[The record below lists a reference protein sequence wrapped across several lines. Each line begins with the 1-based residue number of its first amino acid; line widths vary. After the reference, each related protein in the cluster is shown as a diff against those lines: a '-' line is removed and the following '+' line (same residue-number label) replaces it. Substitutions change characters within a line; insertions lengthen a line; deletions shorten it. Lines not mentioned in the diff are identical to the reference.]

1 LFRDRAEIFDS
12 DPAGETYRLTHPMSA
27 PARAGTGGS
36 TPLPLGTVVGGRFRI
51 QSFVR
56 SEAGTDLYRAIDSQG
71 GAAVLLRVLSE
82 APAARAVLDA
92 DLAKAAR
99 LQHKNLTHLVAVG
112 DYAGMLFLA
121 AEAEDGHTL
130 RELVEAQ
137 RSQGKTIGLSY
148 ARTLLGHVTHGLEA
162 AYQAMP
168 HGGLHP
174 ERIWVTKG
182 GRVKVSDL
190 GLTRGLPA
198 LARKGGPAG
207 APEGL
212 YLAPEVARALAPNAA
227 SDVYSLGAILY
238 ELITGTPPAPPLR
251 AASQAAADVPAAV
264 DAVIAR
270 AMAPQPHAR
279 FATPV
284 ELMNALATAAE
295 PPAARHTPHTPS
307 ATANG
312 AAPTPGPGRITLG
325 KSFDVA
331 QAAGLAE
338 NDERWLIQK
347 DKLDYGPFSLAQVMA
362 QIERGVFKA
371 DHMIVDVE
379 SGERKKIK
387 EHPLLG
393 EFALDADRKL
403 EKQRRAQA
411 EVAHEHVER
420 KKGRATRMILGIAII
435 AVAVGVGGYIYTR
448 SGAQDDVLTMRIS
461 DDDLDAFIKTA
472 KFDFAKK
479 KPATRR
485 GGKADDF
492 SNNMNL
498 GDVSQGGGGDDIL
511 SDNQVQSTMMA
522 NYRKLI
528 PCLMTERRHN
538 PGLTDVDMDIAIAGS
553 GKVKAVRVNGQS
565 GNPFAQCI
573 YGKMQSFSFPSFNG
587 KKTLAS
593 WSFSAR

>member
-1 LFRDRAEIFDS
+1 
-12 DPAGETYRLTHPMSA
+12 MSA
-27 PARAGTGGS
+27 PARAGTGGTA

-71 GAAVLLRVLSE
+71 GGAVLLRVLSE

-92 DLAKAAR
+92 DLAKVAR
-99 LQHKNLTHLVAVG
+99 LQHKNLTQLVAVG

-130 RELVEAQ
+130 RDLIEAQ
-137 RSQGKTIGLSY
+137 RSQSKTIGLAY

-174 ERIWVTKG
+174 ERIWVTRA

-212 YLAPEVARALAPNAA
+212 FLAPEVARGLAPNAA
-227 SDVYSLGAILY
+227 SDVYALGAILY
-238 ELITGTPPAPPLR
+238 ELVTGALPVPPLR
-251 AASQAAADVPAAV
+251 PPSQLAQGVPPAV
-264 DAVIAR
+264 DALVAR

-279 FATPV
+279 YATPV
-284 ELMNALATAAE
+284 ELMNALASAMGDNTGSPVVTNGATSSPGA
-295 PPAARHTPHTPS
+295 PPAGATPT
-307 ATANG
+307 G
-312 AAPTPGPGRITLG
+312 AISSPGPGRITLG

-331 QAAGLAE
+331 QAAGMAE

-347 DKLDYGPFSLAQVMA
+347 ERLDYGPFSLAQVMA
-362 QIERGVFKA
+362 QIERGIFNA
-371 DHMIVDVE
+371 QHMIVDVE

-387 EHPLLG
+387 DHPLLG
-393 EFALDADRKL
+393 EFALEADRKL

-411 EVAHEHVER
+411 EVVHEHVER
-420 KKGRATRMILGIAII
+420 KKGRAIRLIVGLVVI
-435 AVAVGVGGYIYTR
+435 AVGLPIGWFIYNR
-448 SGAQDDVLTMRIS
+448 GAADEDQLAMRVNDEDI
-461 DDDLDAFIKTA
+461 DAFIKTA
-472 KFDFAKK
+472 KVDFAKK

-485 GGKADDF
+485 GGRADDF

-511 SDNQVQSTMMA
+511 SDSQVQSTMMA

-528 PCLMTERRHN
+528 PCVMSERKHN
-538 PGLTDVDMDIAIAGS
+538 PALHDVDMEIAITGN

-565 GNPFAQCI
+565 GGGFPSCI
-573 YGKMQSFSFPSFNG
+573 LGRMQTFSFPAFNG
-587 KKTLAS
+587 RKTLAS
-593 WSFSAR
+593 WSMSL

>member
-1 LFRDRAEIFDS
+1 
-12 DPAGETYRLTHPMSA
+12 MSA
-27 PARAGTGGS
+27 PARAGTGG
-36 TPLPLGTVVGGRFRI
+36 TAAPLPLGTVVGGRFRI

-92 DLAKAAR
+92 DLAKVAR
-99 LQHKNLTHLVAVG
+99 LQHKNLTQLVAVG

-130 RELVEAQ
+130 RELIEAQ
-137 RSQGKTIGLSY
+137 RSQSKTIGLAY

-174 ERIWVTKG
+174 DRIWVTRA

-198 LARKGGPAG
+198 LARKGGPPD

-212 YLAPEVARALAPNAA
+212 YLAPEVARGLAPNAA
-227 SDVYSLGAILY
+227 SDVYSLGAIFY
-238 ELITGTPPAPPLR
+238 ELVTGTAPSAPLR
-251 AASQAAADVPAAV
+251 PPSQLAQGVPPAV
-264 DAVIAR
+264 DALVAR

-284 ELMNALATAAE
+284 ELMNALAAAMGD
-295 PPAARHTPHTPS
+295 T
-307 ATANG
+307 G
-312 AAPTPGPGRITLG
+312 AAVAPDGATSSPGPGRITLG

-371 DHMIVDVE
+371 EHMIVDVE

-387 EHPLLG
+387 DHPLLG

-420 KKGRATRMILGIAII
+420 KKGRATRLILGLVII
-435 AVAVGVGGYIYTR
+435 AVGLPVGWFIINRR
-448 SGAQDDVLTMRIS
+448 SGEDEQLTMRVAE
-461 DDDLDAFIKTA
+461 DDIDAFIKTA

-511 SDNQVQSTMMA
+511 SESVVQSTMMS
-522 NYRKLI
+522 NYRKLV
-528 PCLMTERRHN
+528 PCIMTERKHN
-538 PGLTDVDMDIAIAGS
+538 PSLHDVDMEFVIVGT

-565 GNPFAQCI
+565 GGGFPSCI
-573 YGKMQSFSFPSFNG
+573 LGRMQSFNFPTFNG

-593 WSFSAR
+593 WSMSL

>member
-1 LFRDRAEIFDS
+1 
-12 DPAGETYRLTHPMSA
+12 MSA
-27 PARAGTGGS
+27 PARAGTGGTA

-71 GAAVLLRVLSE
+71 GGAVLLRVLSE
-82 APAARAVLDA
+82 APAARAVLDS
-92 DLAKAAR
+92 DLAKVAR
-99 LQHKNLTHLVAVG
+99 LQHKNLTQLVAVG

-137 RSQGKTIGLSY
+137 RSQSKTIGLSY

-174 ERIWVTKG
+174 ERIWVTRA

-198 LARKGGPAG
+198 LARKGGPSD

-212 YLAPEVARALAPNAA
+212 YLAPEVSRGLAPNAA

-238 ELITGTPPAPPLR
+238 ELVTGALPSSPLRPASQLAPGVPPAI
-251 AASQAAADVPAAV
+251 
-264 DAVIAR
+264 DALVAR

-284 ELMNALATAAE
+284 ELMNALAVAVGDNA
-295 PPAARHTPHTPS
+295 PAATS
-307 ATANG
+307 
-312 AAPTPGPGRITLG
+312 AAPPNGTTSSPGPGRITLG

-371 DHMIVDVE
+371 EHMIVDVE

-420 KKGRATRMILGIAII
+420 KKGRATRLILGTVII
-435 AVAVGVGGYIYTR
+435 VVAAGVGYFIWGR
-448 SGAQDDVLTMRIS
+448 KAGDDEQLTMRVAE
-461 DDDLDAFIKTA
+461 DDIDAFIKTA

-479 KPATRR
+479 RPATRR

-511 SDNQVQSTMMA
+511 SESVVQATMMQ
-522 NYRKLI
+522 NYRKLV
-528 PCLMTERRHN
+528 PCIMNERKHN
-538 PGLTDVDMDIAIAGS
+538 AGLHDVDMEFVIVGT
-553 GKVKAVRVNGQS
+553 GKVKAVKVNGQS
-565 GNPFAQCI
+565 GGAFPGCI
-573 YGKMQSFSFPSFNG
+573 LGRMQSFNFPSFNG

-593 WSFSAR
+593 WSMSL

>member
-1 LFRDRAEIFDS
+1 
-12 DPAGETYRLTHPMSA
+12 MSA
-27 PARAGTGGS
+27 PARAGTGG
-36 TPLPLGTVVGGRFRI
+36 TAAPLPLGTVVGGRFRI

-92 DLAKAAR
+92 DLAKVAR
-99 LQHKNLTHLVAVG
+99 LQHKNLTQLVAVG

-137 RSQGKTIGLSY
+137 RSQSKTIGLAY

-174 ERIWVTKG
+174 ERIWVTRS

-212 YLAPEVARALAPNAA
+212 YLAPEVARGLAPNAA
-227 SDVYSLGAILY
+227 SDVYALGAILY
-238 ELITGTPPAPPLR
+238 ELVTGALPVAPLR
-251 AASQAAADVPAAV
+251 PPSQLAQGVPPAV
-264 DAVIAR
+264 DALVAR
-270 AMAPQPHAR
+270 AMAPQPHGR
-279 FATPV
+279 YATPV
-284 ELMNALATAAE
+284 ELMNALATAMGDNTGSPVVTSGA
-295 PPAARHTPHTPS
+295 TS
-307 ATANG
+307 APNG
-312 AAPTPGPGRITLG
+312 ATSTPNGATSSPPGRITLG

-331 QAAGLAE
+331 HAAGLAE

-347 DKLDYGPFSLAQVMA
+347 DKLDYGPFSLVQVMA
-362 QIERGVFKA
+362 QIEKGVFNA
-371 DHMIVDVE
+371 QHMIVDVE

-387 EHPLLG
+387 DHPLLG

-420 KKGRATRMILGIAII
+420 KKGRAVRLIVGAVVI
-435 AVAVGVGGYIYTR
+435 AVGLPIGWFIYNR
-448 SGAQDDVLTMRIS
+448 GAAEEDQLAMRVNEEDI
-461 DDDLDAFIKTA
+461 DAFIKTA

-498 GDVSQGGGGDDIL
+498 GDVSQGGGDDIL
-511 SDNQVQSTMMA
+511 SESVVQNTMMA

-528 PCLMTERRHN
+528 PCVMSERKHN
-538 PGLTDVDMDIAIAGS
+538 PALHDVDMDIAIAGT

-565 GNPFAQCI
+565 GGGFASCI
-573 YGKMQSFSFPSFNG
+573 LGRMQTFSFPAFNG

-593 WSFSAR
+593 WSMSL

>member
-1 LFRDRAEIFDS
+1 
-12 DPAGETYRLTHPMSA
+12 MSA
-27 PARAGTGGS
+27 PARAGTGGTS
-36 TPLPLGTVVGGRFRI
+36 SPLPLGTVVGGRFRI

-56 SEAGTDLYRAIDSQG
+56 SEGGTDLYRAIDSQG
-71 GAAVLLRVLSE
+71 GGAVLLRVLSE

-92 DLAKAAR
+92 DLAKVAR
-99 LQHKNLTHLVAVG
+99 LQHKNLTQLVAVG

-137 RSQGKTIGLSY
+137 RNQGKTIGLAY
-148 ARTLLGHVTHGLEA
+148 ARTLMGHVTHGLEA

-174 ERIWVTKG
+174 ERIWVTRA

-198 LARKGGPAG
+198 LARKGGRPED
-207 APEGL
+207 PEGL
-212 YLAPEVARALAPNAA
+212 FLAPEVARGLAPNAA
-227 SDVYSLGAILY
+227 ADVYSLGAILY
-238 ELITGTPPAPPLR
+238 ELITGAAPLSPLR
-251 AASQAAADVPAAV
+251 APSQQAKDVPAAV

-284 ELMNALATAAE
+284 ELMNALAAAVGDA
-295 PPAARHTPHTPS
+295 PPSTVVVGPPPS
-307 ATANG
+307 ATPLIVPTNG
-312 AAPTPGPGRITLG
+312 ATSSPGAPGSPGRITLG

-362 QIERGVFKA
+362 QIERGAFKA
-371 DHMIVDVE
+371 EHMIVDVE

-387 EHPLLG
+387 DHPLLG

-411 EVAHEHVER
+411 EVVHEHVER
-420 KKGRATRMILGIAII
+420 KKGRATKLILGTVILAL
-435 AVAVGVGGYIYTR
+435 
-448 SGAQDDVLTMRIS
+448 GAGLTVYLLQRKAGEDEQLAMRIP
-461 DDDLDAFIKTA
+461 DDEVDAFIQNA

-479 KPATRR
+479 KTAARR
-485 GGKADDF
+485 GGRSDDF

-498 GDVSQGGGGDDIL
+498 GDVSQGGGDDIL
-511 SDNQVQSTMMA
+511 SDAKVQEVMMR
-522 NYRKLI
+522 NYRKLV
-528 PCLMTERRHN
+528 PCIMQERHKN
-538 PGLTDVDMDIAIAGS
+538 PGLSDVDLEFIIVGS
-553 GKVKAVRVNGQS
+553 GSVKAVKANGQS
-565 GNPFAQCI
+565 GGGFASCI
-573 YGKMQSFSFPSFNG
+573 LGRMQSFGFPSFNG
-587 KKTLAS
+587 RKTLAS
-593 WSFSAR
+593 WSMSMR

>member
-1 LFRDRAEIFDS
+1 MHL
-12 DPAGETYRLTHPMSA
+12 MSA
-27 PARAGTGGS
+27 PARAGAGGS
-36 TPLPLGTVVGGRFRI
+36 ATPLPLGTVVGGRFRI

-137 RSQGKTIGLSY
+137 RSQSKTIGLSY

-174 ERIWVTKG
+174 DRIWVTRG

-198 LARKGGPAG
+198 LAKKGGPPG
-207 APEGL
+207 APDGL
-212 YLAPEVARALAPNAA
+212 YLAPEVARGLAPSAA
-227 SDVYSLGAILY
+227 SDVYALGAILY
-238 ELITGTPPAPPLR
+238 ELVTGAAPVSPLR
-251 AASQAAADVPAAV
+251 PASQLAQGVPPAV
-264 DAVIAR
+264 DALIAR
-270 AMAPQPHAR
+270 AMAPQPHGR
-279 FATPV
+279 YATPV
-284 ELMNALATAAE
+284 ELMNALANAMGDATGG
-295 PPAARHTPHTPS
+295 PAPAHTPGLSHAS
-307 ATANG
+307 NG
-312 AAPTPGPGRITLG
+312 AASHAAASNGATSSPPGRITLG

-371 DHMIVDVE
+371 EHMIVDVE

-387 EHPLLG
+387 DHPLLG

-420 KKGRATRMILGIAII
+420 KKGRVTRLIVGTAII
-435 AVAVGVGGYIYTR
+435 IVGAGVGWFIHNR
-448 SGAQDDVLTMRIS
+448 GAADEDQLTMRVNDEEI
-461 DDDLDAFIKTA
+461 DAFIKTA
-472 KFDFAKK
+472 KIDFAKK

-498 GDVSQGGGGDDIL
+498 GDVSQGGGGDEIL
-511 SDNQVQSTMMA
+511 SESAVQSTMMQ

-528 PCLMTERRHN
+528 PCVMTERHHN
-538 PGLTDVDMDIAIAGS
+538 PGLHDVDMEIAIAGT
-553 GKVKAVRVNGQS
+553 GKVRAVRVNGQS
-565 GNPFAQCI
+565 GGAFAGCI
-573 YGKMQSFSFPSFNG
+573 LGRMQSFNFPAFNG

-593 WSFSAR
+593 WSMSL

>member
-1 LFRDRAEIFDS
+1 
-12 DPAGETYRLTHPMSA
+12 MSA
-27 PARAGTGGS
+27 PARAGAGGS
-36 TPLPLGTVVGGRFRI
+36 AAPLPLGTVVGGRFRI

-99 LQHKNLTHLVAVG
+99 LQHKNLTQLVAVG

-137 RSQGKTIGLSY
+137 RSQSKTIGLAY

-174 ERIWVTKG
+174 ERIWITRS

-212 YLAPEVARALAPNAA
+212 YLAPEVARGLAPNAA
-227 SDVYSLGAILY
+227 SDVYALGAILY
-238 ELITGTPPAPPLR
+238 ELVTGALPVPPLR
-251 AASQAAADVPAAV
+251 PPSQLAQGVPPAV
-264 DAVIAR
+264 DALVAR

-279 FATPV
+279 YATPV
-284 ELMNALATAAE
+284 ELMNALATAMGDNTGSPVLTNGTTSSPGTA
-295 PPAARHTPHTPS
+295 PPG
-307 ATANG
+307 ATSS
-312 AAPTPGPGRITLG
+312 PPGRVTLG

-347 DKLDYGPFSLAQVMA
+347 EKLDYGPFSLAQVMA
-362 QIERGVFKA
+362 QIERGVFNA
-371 DHMIVDVE
+371 QHIIVDVE

-387 EHPLLG
+387 DHPLLG

-420 KKGRATRMILGIAII
+420 KKGRAIRLIVGLVVI
-435 AVAVGVGGYIYTR
+435 VVGVPIGWFIYNR
-448 SGAQDDVLTMRIS
+448 GAAEEDQLAMRVNEEDI
-461 DDDLDAFIKTA
+461 DAFIKTA
-472 KFDFAKK
+472 RFDFAKK

-492 SNNMNL
+492 SNTMNL
-498 GDVSQGGGGDDIL
+498 GDVSQGGGDDIL
-511 SDNQVQSTMMA
+511 SDSQVQSTMMS
-522 NYRKLI
+522 NYRKLV
-528 PCLMTERRHN
+528 PCVMSERKHN
-538 PGLTDVDMDIAIAGS
+538 PALHDVDMEIAITGN

-565 GNPFAQCI
+565 GGAFAGCI
-573 YGKMQSFSFPSFNG
+573 LGRMQTFNFPSFNG
-587 KKTLAS
+587 RKTLAS
-593 WSFSAR
+593 WSMSL

>member
-1 LFRDRAEIFDS
+1 
-12 DPAGETYRLTHPMSA
+12 MSA
-27 PARAGTGGS
+27 PARAGTGGTS

-82 APAARAVLDA
+82 APTARAVLDA

-99 LQHKNLTHLVAVG
+99 LQHKNLTHLVGVG

-174 ERIWVTKG
+174 ERIWVTRG

-198 LARKGGPAG
+198 LARKGGPPG

-212 YLAPEVARALAPNAA
+212 YLAPEVTRGLAPNAA

-238 ELITGTPPAPPLR
+238 ELITGAPPTPPLR

-295 PPAARHTPHTPS
+295 PPATSTSS
-307 ATANG
+307 ASVSGANG
-312 AAPTPGPGRITLG
+312 LPTPGPGRITLG

-362 QIERGVFKA
+362 QIEKGIFKA
-371 DHMIVDVE
+371 EHMIVDVE

-387 EHPLLG
+387 EHALLG

-420 KKGRATRMILGIAII
+420 KKGRVTRMIIGTAVIVLAAGMALFII
-435 AVAVGVGGYIYTR
+435 GRRAG
-448 SGAQDDVLTMRIS
+448 DDERLTMRIS
-461 DDDLDAFIKTA
+461 EEELDAFIKTA
-472 KFDFAKK
+472 KIDFAKK
-479 KPATRR
+479 KSSTRR
-485 GGKADDF
+485 GGRSDDF

-528 PCLMTERRHN
+528 PCVMTERGRN
-538 PGLTDVDMDIAIAGS
+538 PGLHDVDMDIAIAGT
-553 GKVKAVRVNGQS
+553 GKVRAVRVNGQS
-565 GNPFAQCI
+565 SGPFASCI
-573 YGKMQSFSFPSFNG
+573 LQRLQSFSFPAFNG

-593 WSFSAR
+593 WSMSL

>member
-1 LFRDRAEIFDS
+1 
-12 DPAGETYRLTHPMSA
+12 M
-27 PARAGTGGS
+27 
-36 TPLPLGTVVGGRFRI
+36 
-51 QSFVR
+51 R

-137 RSQGKTIGLSY
+137 RTQGKTIGLAY

-174 ERIWVTKG
+174 DRIWVTRG

-198 LARKGGPAG
+198 LAKKGGPAG

-212 YLAPEVARALAPNAA
+212 YLAPEVARGLAPNAA

-238 ELITGTPPAPPLR
+238 ELITGALPVAPLR
-251 AASQAAADVPAAV
+251 PPSQLAQNVPPAV
-264 DAVIAR
+264 DALVAR
-270 AMAPQPHAR
+270 SMAPQPHGR
-279 FATPV
+279 YATPV
-284 ELMNALATAAE
+284 ELMNALATAMGDATGGPVSASSLGNGAT
-295 PPAARHTPHTPS
+295 PP
-307 ATANG
+307 NG
-312 AAPTPGPGRITLG
+312 AAASNGATSSPGPGRITLG

-371 DHMIVDVE
+371 EHIIVDVE

-387 EHPLLG
+387 DHPLLG

-420 KKGRATRMILGIAII
+420 RKGRAVRLIVGIAII
-435 AVAVGVGGYIYTR
+435 VVGVPIAWFIYNR
-448 SGAQDDVLTMRIS
+448 GAAEEDRLAMRVAEEDV
-461 DDDLDAFIKTA
+461 DAFIKTA

-511 SDNQVQSTMMA
+511 SESVVQRTMME

-528 PCLMTERRHN
+528 PCVMTERKHN
-538 PGLTDVDMDIAIAGS
+538 PALHDVDMDIAIAGT

-565 GNPFAQCI
+565 GGGFASCI
-573 YGKMQSFSFPSFNG
+573 LGRMQTFSFPAFNG

-593 WSFSAR
+593 WSMSL

>member
-1 LFRDRAEIFDS
+1 
-12 DPAGETYRLTHPMSA
+12 MSA
-27 PARAGTGGS
+27 PARAGTGGTS

-56 SEAGTDLYRAIDSQG
+56 SEAGTDLYRAIDGQG

-137 RSQGKTIGLSY
+137 RSQSKTIGLSY

-174 ERIWVTKG
+174 DRIWVTRG

-198 LARKGGPAG
+198 LARKGGPPG
-207 APEGL
+207 AADGL
-212 YLAPEVARALAPNAA
+212 YLAPEVARGLAPNAA

-238 ELITGTPPAPPLR
+238 ELTTGTVPAPPLR
-251 AASQAAADVPAAV
+251 AASQLASDVPPAV

-279 FATPV
+279 FANPV
-284 ELMNALATAAE
+284 ELMNALATAAD
-295 PPAARHTPHTPS
+295 PPAAAP
-307 ATANG
+307 AANG
-312 AAPTPGPGRITLG
+312 AQAPNGAPTPGPGRITLG

-362 QIERGVFKA
+362 QIEKGSFRAEHF
-371 DHMIVDVE
+371 IVDVE

-420 KKGRATRMILGIAII
+420 KKGRATRMIIGTAVIALAAGMGIFII
-435 AVAVGVGGYIYTR
+435 QRRAG
-448 SGAQDDVLTMRIS
+448 DDEQLTMRVS
-461 DDDLDAFIKTA
+461 EEDLDAFIKTA

-498 GDVSQGGGGDDIL
+498 GDVSQGGGDDIL
-511 SDNQVQSTMMA
+511 SDGQVQQTMMA

-538 PGLTDVDMDIAIAGS
+538 PGLTDVDMDLVIVGS

-565 GNPFAQCI
+565 GSSFSSCI
-573 YGKMQSFSFPSFNG
+573 LSRMQSFNFPSFNG
-587 KKTLAS
+587 RKTLAS